1 MDSFELNKVAGAVL
15 GALLFAMGTGFL
27 AELIYKP
34 KPAGDRGY
42 ALPAAQE
49 AAAGG
54 GAPEAAKDEPLP
66 VRLASADAAKGQ
78 SAAKKCQACHS
89 FEKGGPNKVGPD
101 LWGVVGRAKGSHE
114 GFNYSAAMKA
124 KGGEWS
130 YEDLDHFI
138 HGPKAFVAGTIMAF
152 AGVPSGQERADILA
166 YLKGLSDKP
175 VDFPKP

>member
-15 GALLFAMGTGFL
+15 GTLLFAMGTGFL

-42 ALPAAQE
+42 ALAAATE
-49 AAAGG
+49 APAGG
-54 GAPEAAKDEPLP
+54 GEAAPKEEPLP

-78 SAAKKCQACHS
+78 SAAKKCAACHN
-89 FEKGGPNKVGPD
+89 FDKGGANKVGPN
-101 LWGVVGRAKGSHE
+101 LWGVVGRPKGSHE

-124 KGGEWS
+124 KGGDWS
-130 YEDLDHFI
+130 YEDLDQFI
-138 HGPKAFVAGTIMAF
+138 HNPKGYVQGTIMAF
-152 AGVPSGQERADILA
+152 AGVSSGAERADILA
-166 YLKGLSDKP
+166 YLKTLSDKP